1 LGTPGEVIVK
11 GFSRGRNEKVGREL
25 IAAFISEKS
34 GKCVAIAGGVYPISV
49 QDFLGFCG
57 ICLGMQTDMGDSGGG
72 GWGP

>member
-1 LGTPGEVIVK
+1 MK

-57 ICLGMQTDMGDSGGG
+57 IC
-72 GWGP
+72 

>member
-1 LGTPGEVIVK
+1 MGTLGEVIVK
-11 GFSRGRNEKVGREL
+11 GFSSREERESGREL

-57 ICLGMQTDMGDSGGG
+57 IC
-72 GWGP
+72 

>member
-1 LGTPGEVIVK
+1 
-11 GFSRGRNEKVGREL
+11 VGREL